1 LLRSTVAEFKE
12 IKMIL
17 KTALGILLFGAMAF
31 AQSEHH
37 EGSHSAHHD
46 RGVAEYPCP
55 MLKADHDQMTRKMAA
70 MDEKVSQL
78 AGEMKRAQGE
88 QKIEAMESLLS
99 TLIEQRVTIHNEMIS
114 MLPKMMDWVARH
126 QGAESH
132 ECSHAE

>member
-1 LLRSTVAEFKE
+1 
-12 IKMIL
+12 MML

-37 EGSHSAHHD
+37 EGSHSEHSEGSHSANHD
-46 RGVAEYPCP
+46 RDLAQYPCP

-88 QKIEAMESLLS
+88 QKIKAMEALLS
-99 TLIEQRVTIHNEMIS
+99 TLIEQRVSIHNEMIS

-126 QGAESH
+126 SGNESH
-132 ECSHAE
+132 DCLHSESE